1 VKGEEHGEP
10 LVVEVIAKV
19 ELVVE
24 VGEIGGAEVGGF
36 GLGRERRARAT
47 RYSLRYRARE
57 IVGFGGGGIGKRR
70 AQEG

>member
-1 VKGEEHGEP
+1 MKEEEHGEP

-36 GLGRERRARAT
+36 GLGRERESEGLVLPDIAFDIG
-47 RYSLRYRARE
+47 RE
-57 IVGFGGGGIGKRR
+57 RL
-70 AQEG
+70 

>member
-1 VKGEEHGEP
+1 VKEEEHGEP

-36 GLGRERRARAT
+36 GWDESERAKG
-47 RYSLRYRARE
+47 SCCQ
-57 IVGFGGGGIGKRR
+57 I
-70 AQEG
+70 